1 VQNCL
6 FWLRVYFIGI
16 IFSIKEYSE
25 LLMQHNR
32 ITALSSSEKCHLGSS
47 SNNPDMDPN
56 NATVDEQ
63 ILLPNTLE
71 NESFPRYLLNSHEM
85 GMPSGNLGQQSTSLS
100 LWESTGSS
108 SMGCLADQGNFFQS
122 KREHF
127 APPHSIGGPLSIDRR
142 HEGTSSLPSHNLNID
157 LNINQSDQF
166 GTEDVDLVHSSGQ
179 SSSNTILVNR
189 GSSIAERIPRHGFS
203 LDAIGSS
210 SRTTDPFDSTAGQE
224 GGVLD
229 SHHVTFKRKYL
240 NGSHAESSAIGS
252 SRIRHQNNNIVLPG
266 ADARESTSLT
276 VPTAAN
282 YAFSYSAVEQLN
294 QSTNIATNSS
304 LPDDYSLY
312 NDPLEHGFVRNTR
325 IRMSPNDYDQS
336 PPRLL
341 PEGSSRCSSYQ
352 PTPQLSSFIPVQPR
366 QLNSSASAHGRP
378 HLPAITQFSQNLHRL
393 SSNGNFGS
401 QVGGS
406 SSSADTTI
414 HISSS
419 HDTNRSLMR
428 SNLPEP
434 LLLGSS
440 LYSADSTNLPS
451 ALGSRGNHQNSLFS
465 SSSTARASIN
475 VGTEQAPGIN
485 SSQPSSTLRGSADT
499 ARRSLIS
506 GVRSS
511 SIALHHRGSS
521 SPSHEIQSHQPGS
534 SFRAP
539 PQHYFRGSP
548 SVDRQNSSYLDLQS
562 FMQTIAASRD
572 GSRTVSEV
580 SCHSVI
586 SFKYSM
592 IFIGCNIIT
601 LNFI

>member
-1 VQNCL
+1 
-6 FWLRVYFIGI
+6 
-16 IFSIKEYSE
+16 
-25 LLMQHNR
+25 MQHNR
-32 ITALSSSEKCHLGSS
+32 ITALSSSETCHLGSS
-47 SNNPDMDPN
+47 SNNLDMDPN

-71 NESFPRYLLNSHEM
+71 NESFPRYLLDSHEM

-108 SMGCLADQGNFFQS
+108 SMGCLADHGNFFQS
-122 KREHF
+122 KGEHF
-127 APPHSIGGPLSIDRR
+127 APPLSIGGPLSIDRR

-166 GTEDVDLVHSSGQ
+166 GTEDVDVVHSSGQ

-189 GSSIAERIPRHGFS
+189 GSSIAERIPHHGFS

-210 SRTTDPFDSTAGQE
+210 SCTTDTFDSTAGQE

-229 SHHVTFKRKYL
+229 SHRVTFKRKYL

-252 SRIRHQNNNIVLPG
+252 SRIHHQNNNIVLPG
-266 ADARESTSLT
+266 ADARESTSLI
-276 VPTAAN
+276 VPSAAN

-294 QSTNIATNSS
+294 QSTNIATSSS
-304 LPDDYSLY
+304 LSDHNSLY
-312 NDPLEHGFVRNTR
+312 NDPLEHGFVQNTR

-336 PPRLL
+336 PPSLL
-341 PEGSSRCSSYQ
+341 PEGSSRCYSYQ
-352 PTPQLSSFIPVQPR
+352 PTPQSSSFIPVQPR

-378 HLPAITQFSQNLHRL
+378 RLPAVTQFSQNLHRL

-401 QVGGS
+401 QVGRSPS
-406 SSSADTTI
+406 SEDTTI

-419 HDTNRSLMR
+419 HDTNKCLTR

-451 ALGSRGNHQNSLFS
+451 APGSRGNHQNSLFS

-475 VGTEQAPGIN
+475 AGTEQAPGTN

-499 ARRSLIS
+499 ARGSLIPA

-511 SIALHHRGSS
+511 SIELHHRRSS
-521 SPSHEIQSHQPGS
+521 STSHEIQSHQPGS
-534 SFRAP
+534 NFRAP

-548 SVDRQNSSYLDLQS
+548 PSADRQNSSYLDLQS

-586 SFKYSM
+586 SFKYGM
-592 IFIGCNIIT
+592 IFIGSNIIT